1 MRPLLGR
8 FAGAIAGA
16 VLAAPCAGS
25 FAASQLFKCVDGG
38 RVVYQQQACPVSSQP
53 DGAASAARIGAKA
66 SAPMADASTA
76 APRKLRRRLRLLQPC
91 PPGPEEDEHARQQDR
106 APDDLVEVLLDPG
119 DVAEEVARE
128 GDRSRPRARRRS
140 RRRG

>member
-76 APRKLRRRLRLLQPC
+76 APRKLRSSASPASAV
-91 PPGPEEDEHARQQDR
+91 PAT
-106 APDDLVEVLLDPG
+106 
-119 DVAEEVARE
+119 
-128 GDRSRPRARRRS
+128 PR
-140 RRRG
+140 